1 MLVQRKSELKGLK
14 DFVFVAELPAI
25 YAFPLL
31 AILLMMVVGP
41 FGRYTNLLS
50 TWPSH
55 VVECPHIVPKRELK
69 FALESFWEGKFSAA
83 DLEAVAKDLRS
94 SADGICWFPVTPS
107 HTMIRFWTPQSLLE
121 LCPPFM
127 ARLGVVTL
135 GLMSTSLWPMVMPLT
150 LLWKWPNGLTPTSK
164 SCTLW
169 SMNWCAFSNK
179 FFFKLR
185 DLFSSHCYS
194 WWTWWSDT
202 LWWHWYTYDCTH
214 FP

>member
-1 MLVQRKSELKGLK
+1 
-14 DFVFVAELPAI
+14 
-25 YAFPLL
+25 
-31 AILLMMVVGP
+31 
-41 FGRYTNLLS
+41 
-50 TWPSH
+50 
-55 VVECPHIVPKRELK
+55 
-69 FALESFWEGKFSAA
+69 LESFWEGKSSAA
-83 DLEAVAKDLRS
+83 DLEAVAKDLRA

-107 HTMIRFWTPQSLLE
+107 HTMIRSWTPQSLLE

-135 GLMSTSLWPMVMPLT
+135 GLMATSLWPMVMPLT

-169 SMNWCAFSNK
+169 SINWCAFSNK

-194 WWTWWSDT
+194 WWTWQSDT
-202 LWWHWYTYDCTH
+202 LWVTLIHLWLHSFFLVFVLPSNCLCGVWTLQSLNARIL
-214 FP
+214 

>member
-1 MLVQRKSELKGLK
+1 MRWKMLVQRKSELKGLK

-55 VVECPHIVPKRELK
+55 VVECPQIVPKRELK

-94 SADGICWFPVTPS
+94 SADGIC
-107 HTMIRFWTPQSLLE
+107 
-121 LCPPFM
+121 
-127 ARLGVVTL
+127 
-135 GLMSTSLWPMVMPLT
+135 
-150 LLWKWPNGLTPTSK
+150 
-164 SCTLW
+164 
-169 SMNWCAFSNK
+169 
-179 FFFKLR
+179 
-185 DLFSSHCYS
+185 
-194 WWTWWSDT
+194 
-202 LWWHWYTYDCTH
+202 
-214 FP
+214 

>member
-1 MLVQRKSELKGLK
+1 MRWKMLVQRKSELKGLK

-94 SADGICWFPVTPS
+94 SADGIC
-107 HTMIRFWTPQSLLE
+107 
-121 LCPPFM
+121 
-127 ARLGVVTL
+127 
-135 GLMSTSLWPMVMPLT
+135 
-150 LLWKWPNGLTPTSK
+150 
-164 SCTLW
+164 
-169 SMNWCAFSNK
+169 
-179 FFFKLR
+179 
-185 DLFSSHCYS
+185 
-194 WWTWWSDT
+194 
-202 LWWHWYTYDCTH
+202 
-214 FP
+214 